1 MAELR
6 WHRLGSLPR
15 WCVRAC
21 VLHIKLC
28 FSGCRHPASAPSVRA
43 NSFSPRERQALWSQM
58 RDRDIRRNYNSMR
71 RSQRYRLTFTC
82 AVLHVFSAAGADQ
95 QMGALFVPFL
105 LYTTLPLH
113 ALCVPFLLGQ
123 RLPPPPPRALRLT

>member
-1 MAELR
+1 
-6 WHRLGSLPR
+6 
-15 WCVRAC
+15 
-21 VLHIKLC
+21 
-28 FSGCRHPASAPSVRA
+28 
-43 NSFSPRERQALWSQM
+43 M

-113 ALCVPFLLGQ
+113 ALCVPFLFWAAPS
-123 RLPPPPPRALRLT
+123 RRPPPRALLLT